1 MATHGLLTGTTN
13 THIHY
18 LSENKGI
25 HQGIITPWLRLV
37 DAAQTAGFQL
47 SIASGFRDF
56 DRQLNIWNRKMT
68 GELPVFDLQQQ
79 QINLTTLTT
88 EEKVHAIMTFSAL
101 PGASRH
107 HWGTDVDIYDP
118 SQLNN
123 GQQLLLEEWEYQGN
137 GPFAKL
143 TKWLNENAQHYGF
156 YFPYQCYQGGV
167 AHEPWHLSYAP
178 LSTQF
183 LTELTPEILAST
195 LHKHEIEG
203 KAFILDQIEQLME
216 RYVYN
221 VQEVTNG

>member
-1 MATHGLLTGTTN
+1 MADQTLLTGTSDA
-13 THIHY
+13 HIHY
-18 LSENKGI
+18 LSDNKGI
-25 HQGIITPWLRLV
+25 HHDMLFPWSNLV
-37 DAAQTAGFQL
+37 DAAKTVGFQL

-56 DRQLNIWNRKMT
+56 DRQLSIWNKKMM

-79 QINLTTLTT
+79 QVNLTKLST
-88 EEKVHAIMTFSAL
+88 EKKVHAVMTFSAL

-107 HWGTDVDIYDP
+107 HWGTDIDVYDP
-118 SQLNN
+118 SLLSN
-123 GQQLLLEEWEYQGN
+123 GQQLSLEAWEYEEY

-143 TKWLNENAQHYGF
+143 TKWLNENAQNYGF

-167 AHEPWHLSYAP
+167 AHEPWHLSFAP
-178 LSTQF
+178 LATQF
-183 LTELTPEILAST
+183 LTELTPEILANT

-221 VQEVTNG
+221 VQGVPHG